1 MKASVLSFRFA
12 VLILV
17 AGVIWGIAMGISED
31 HSTFSAHAHLNLLGW
46 VSLFLIGIYYH
57 LHPSLDSNR
66 LASMQVWI
74 WIAATI
80 LLSIGIALIN
90 LGRTVGD
97 TIAAA
102 ASLVILADTLLFG
115 WLVYRRQRVE
125 LDERSATAPAE

>member
-1 MKASVLSFRFA
+1 MKASVLSFRSA

-46 VSLFLIGIYYH
+46 VSLFLFGIYYH

-80 LLSIGIALIN
+80 VFSIGVALVN
-90 LGRTVGD
+90 SGRTVGD

-102 ASLVILADTLLFG
+102 SSLVILADTLLFG
-115 WLVYRRQRVE
+115 WLVYRRPRVE
-125 LDERSATAPAE
+125 LDGGTATAPAE